1 MHSKWSSTVKL
12 KSNNNS
18 PMFNVRNQSKQI
30 KSTMQEWLISHTLQ
44 RTRLLYIF
52 TLHALFTLISIS
64 LAIYCCFFF
73 HVLFVFIWIILC
85 LMYNHH
91 YTLSCLYHSCFSG
104 RLAYLSTSTCLNLC
118 SNMFF
123 SSFFISLGWC
133 ASVPFFPFPCPLQD
147 ALEHKSKRIHS
158 SWYTALFFYSSSF
171 FYLFVLLSIVS
182 HSVKKE
188 INPNQV
194 NGKMFVNQNN
204 DRI

>member
-1 MHSKWSSTVKL
+1 M
-12 KSNNNS
+12 
-18 PMFNVRNQSKQI
+18 
-30 KSTMQEWLISHTLQ
+30 
-44 RTRLLYIF
+44 
-52 TLHALFTLISIS
+52 LFTLIYIS
-64 LAIYCCFFF
+64 LAIYCCFFSF
-73 HVLFVFIWIILC
+73 LLISMCVCIWIILC

-91 YTLSCLYHSCFSG
+91 YTLSCLYHSCFCD

-123 SSFFISLGWC
+123 LSVSFFFFFISLGWC
-133 ASVPFFPFPCPLQD
+133 ASVPFFPFPCLLQD

-171 FYLFVLLSIVS
+171 YLFVLLSIVS

-188 INPNQV
+188 INSNQV
-194 NGKMFVNQNN
+194 NGKMFVNHNN

>member
-1 MHSKWSSTVKL
+1 MHSKWFSTVKL
-12 KSNNNS
+12 KSNNNGRCS
-18 PMFNVRNQSKQI
+18 MYEIKANKSNQQCK
-30 KSTMQEWLISHTLQ
+30 KGWYHTLQ

-52 TLHALFTLISIS
+52 TLHALHADIYLIGH
-64 LAIYCCFFF
+64 LLLFFSSMG
-73 HVLFVFIWIILC
+73 VCIWIILC

-91 YTLSCLYHSCFSG
+91 YTLSCLYHSCFCG

-123 SSFFISLGWC
+123 FCIFFFFFISLGWC
-133 ASVPFFPFPCPLQD
+133 ASVPFFPFPCPLHD

-158 SWYTALFFYSSSF
+158 SWYTALFFY
-171 FYLFVLLSIVS
+171 LFVLLSIVS

-188 INPNQV
+188 INSNQV

>member
-30 KSTMQEWLISHTLQ
+30 KSTMQERLISHTLQ

-73 HVLFVFIWIILC
+73 YVLFVFIWIILC

-133 ASVPFFPFPCPLQD
+133 ASVPFFSISMSATRCIRAQIKENTFIVIHGSFLLLFIIFLFICFAQ
-147 ALEHKSKRIHS
+147 HRIS
-158 SWYTALFFYSSSF
+158 
-171 FYLFVLLSIVS
+171 LS
-182 HSVKKE
+182 
-188 INPNQV
+188 
-194 NGKMFVNQNN
+194 
-204 DRI
+204 